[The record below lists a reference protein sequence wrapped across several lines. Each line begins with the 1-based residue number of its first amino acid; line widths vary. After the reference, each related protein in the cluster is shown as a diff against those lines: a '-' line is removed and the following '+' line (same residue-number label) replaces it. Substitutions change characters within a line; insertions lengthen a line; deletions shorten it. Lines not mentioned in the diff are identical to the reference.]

1 MHPKICRGIL
11 RFLQALPLA
20 KRHLYAA
27 DGSIYMHRW
36 NVVGEFKLDA
46 QGKDILG
53 TRSVASRV
61 LSAVTGGRYHAIRL
75 HCIVSADRDRDL
87 HNHPFDFDSLILAGW
102 YFEHVID
109 GFKINME
116 GSWNHG
122 RAGTFHRIGVVP
134 AGGVWTLFFMTKN
147 SNDWGFLVDGEFV
160 KSAAYLRQRP

>member
-20 KRHLYAA
+20 KRHLYGA

-75 HCIVSADRDRDL
+75 HCIVNADRDRDL

-102 YFEHVID
+102 YFENVID

-116 GSWNHG
+116 GYWNHG
-122 RAGTFHRIGVVP
+122 RAGTFHRIAVVP

-160 KSAAYLRQRP
+160 KSTTYLQQRS